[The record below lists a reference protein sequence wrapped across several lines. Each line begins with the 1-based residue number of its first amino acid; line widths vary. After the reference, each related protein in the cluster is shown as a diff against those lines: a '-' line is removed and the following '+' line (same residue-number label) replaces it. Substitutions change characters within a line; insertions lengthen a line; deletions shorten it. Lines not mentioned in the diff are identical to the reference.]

1 MRLETYY
8 HDDGPSCWCRPDV
21 ENTGKIM
28 VVTHRNIPESSL
40 AGRLDGI
47 TNESEHQAASWT
59 NRGPDE
65 TTAVEVD

>member
-1 MRLETYY
+1 
-8 HDDGPSCWCRPDV
+8 
-21 ENTGKIM
+21 M